1 MADTTAGTSEI
12 PAPVE
17 SNGDADGARRERRQH
32 TPSEQLYDLT
42 KPIPPEQK
50 PDKAK
55 HDSDIEAFGNKI
67 NTLKDKKQAVQAKID
82 AALEGGKNAEVVKE
96 RELLKD
102 LFQKK
107 GEQIREIRGLR
118 SRLDVVRKQ
127 ADNLITEQKNAKS
140 KIRFSNAASIDEE
153 IKKLKRRQETTS
165 MSLGEEKR
173 LIKEMEAMEASKKYL
188 ADVASSETS
197 IGDVKDQRAAL
208 QDLIASKNKEI
219 DAVQE
224 EITKKQAYMDSMK
237 DTENESRQNL
247 TALKEERNALSKEI
261 GEVMDERNAKRN
273 EFRDA
278 NNKWYDYQRAVKAQ
292 RKMQMEERLQKEKE
306 EEEAYQKALE
316 EEEAKKV
323 PYEEEKALCDY
334 LIGYLTKSYL
344 DTDKKTEEKVSEVK
358 KVEND
363 PFAGFKPVNKKVDD
377 MFLRVGKPLKKPR
390 VRHSKKNAVP
400 QFKLSVHEFEQ
411 FGFLNLSP
419 PTKLEEVTK
428 SVEEL
433 KAKKEWFGEQ
443 PRGSV
448 PTVKD
453 IRKANEEAARTA
465 RTNKTTKKNGK
476 KLDIFGD
483 DFAPL
488 SAATSTNS
496 PVNASWGHKVAEE
509 TSEEPVEFDMGDAP
523 ALSPEPSD

>member
-1 MADTTAGTSEI
+1 MADTTAGTSET

-17 SNGDADGARRERRQH
+17 SNGDAEGARREKRQH
-32 TPSEQLYDLT
+32 TPSEELYDLT

-55 HDSDIEAFGNKI
+55 HDADIEAFGNKI
-67 NTLKDKKQAVQAKID
+67 NDLKDKKQAVQSKID
-82 AALEGGKNAEVVKE
+82 AALDGGKNAEVAKE
-96 RELLKD
+96 RELLKG

-107 GEQIREIRGLR
+107 GEQIREIRTLR
-118 SRLDVVRKQ
+118 NRLDIVRKQ
-127 ADNLITEQKNAKS
+127 ADNLFTEQKNARS
-140 KIRFSNAASIDEE
+140 KIRFSNVATIDEE
-153 IKKLKRRQETTS
+153 IKKLKKRQETTS
-165 MSLGEEKR
+165 MSLSEEKR
-173 LIKEMEAMEASKKYL
+173 LIKEMEAMETSKKYL
-188 ADVASSETS
+188 ADVVSSETS

-208 QDLIASKNKEI
+208 QDLIATKNKEI

-224 EITKKQAYMDSMK
+224 EITKKQAHMDSMK

-261 GEVMDERNAKRN
+261 GEVMDERNTTRN
-273 EFRDA
+273 EFRTA

-292 RKMQMEERLQKEKE
+292 RKLQYDERLQKEKE
-306 EEEAYQKALE
+306 EEEAYQKTLE

-323 PYEEEKALCDY
+323 PYEEEKSLCDY
-334 LIGYLTKSYL
+334 LINYLTKTYL
-344 DTDKKTEEKVSEVK
+344 ENDKKSEEKVAEVK
-358 KVEND
+358 KLDND

-377 MFLRVGKPLKKPR
+377 MFLQIGKPVKKPR
-390 VRHSKKNAVP
+390 FRHSKKNAVP

-419 PTKLEEVTK
+419 PTKLEDVTK

-433 KAKKEWFGEQ
+433 KAKKEWYKEQ

-448 PTVKD
+448 PTVKE

-465 RTNKTTKKNGK
+465 RTKKPTKKNGK

-488 SAATSTNS
+488 SAATSTNA
-496 PVNASWGHKVAEE
+496 PVNAMWGQKPAEE
-509 TSEEPVEFDMGDAP
+509 VSEVAPAFDMGDAP